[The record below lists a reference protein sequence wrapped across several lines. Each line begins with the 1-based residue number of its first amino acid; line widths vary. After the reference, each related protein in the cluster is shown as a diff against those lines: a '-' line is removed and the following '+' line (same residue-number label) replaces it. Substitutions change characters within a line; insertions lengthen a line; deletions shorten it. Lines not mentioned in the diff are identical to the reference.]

1 VLLNQVRFVHPVSFS
16 LGFESLYAH
25 AEISDMPVQ
34 GPDGTWWSD
43 DRRYY
48 CAGNQWVLYQE
59 TSSVS
64 TSSQQH
70 QPSAQQAS
78 YTGTPLDT
86 VSISNVADALSKF
99 PQSST
104 EPYQQQSQPVF
115 GRNPQTPGYAPTPAI
130 SLDPNFRAAAARNAM
145 IWGFTKAMDKMAKGL
160 V

>member
-1 VLLNQVRFVHPVSFS
+1 MFTRVFFS
-16 LGFESLYAH
+16 RFESLYTH

-34 GPDGTWWSD
+34 APDGTWWSD

-48 CAGNQWVLYQE
+48 YAGNQWVLYQE

-64 TSSQQH
+64 ASSQQH

-78 YTGTPLDT
+78 YTGTSLGT
-86 VSISNVADALSKF
+86 ASTSNLADALSKF

-104 EPYQQQSQPVF
+104 EPYQQQPQPVS
-115 GRNPQTPGYAPTPAI
+115 GRNQQTPGYAPAPAI
-130 SLDPNFRAAAARNAM
+130 SLDPNFRAAAARNTM
-145 IWGFTKAMDKMAKGL
+145 IWGFTKAMDNMAKGL